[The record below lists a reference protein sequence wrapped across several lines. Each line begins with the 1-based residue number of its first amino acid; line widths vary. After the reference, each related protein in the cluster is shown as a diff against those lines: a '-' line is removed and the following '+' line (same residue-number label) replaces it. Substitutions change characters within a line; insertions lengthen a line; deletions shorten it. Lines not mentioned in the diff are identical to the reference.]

1 MSDKNKTVK
10 TVSYIMII
18 TLFGKVLALIRDM
31 LLARFYDSGINT
43 SAFLTASRIPRVL
56 FDAIFA
62 SAITS
67 SFIPIFNKVLKKDGQ
82 DKAYEFS
89 DVFIISMCPCNITV
103 GDFSYPAVP
112 GFLIMT
118 LSASS

>member
-1 MSDKNKTVK
+1 MLWREKLSNKNKTVK

-18 TLFGKVLALIRDM
+18 TLLGKVLALIRDM
-31 LLARFYDSGINT
+31 LLARFYGSGMDT

-67 SFIPIFNKVLKKDGQ
+67 SFIPIFNNL
-82 DKAYEFS
+82 A
-89 DVFIISMCPCNITV
+89 MC
-103 GDFSYPAVP
+103 
-112 GFLIMT
+112 L
-118 LSASS
+118 